1 MLGLTVMEKLKNIKK
16 RFKKNLNKINKLIT
30 KKKKV
35 TDRGLEVTVIK

>member
-30 KKKKV
+30 KEKKV
-35 TDRGLEVTVIK
+35 TDRG